1 MSIDVRNH
9 FATEP
14 NQIQKRMLLI
24 LTQKPFMFISQK
36 KINKTRKIF
45 YLEVTYHI
53 ELSHESFENYDM
65 KSSN

>member
-9 FATEP
+9 FATEPP

-36 KINKTRKIF
+36 KNK
-45 YLEVTYHI
+45 
-53 ELSHESFENYDM
+53 
-65 KSSN
+65 